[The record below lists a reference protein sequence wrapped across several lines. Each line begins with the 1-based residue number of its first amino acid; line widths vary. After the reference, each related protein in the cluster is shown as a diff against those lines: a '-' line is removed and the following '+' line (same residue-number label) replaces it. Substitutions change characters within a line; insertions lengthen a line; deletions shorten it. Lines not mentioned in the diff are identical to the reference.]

1 MNNAPQLNPN
11 FDADGDGQ
19 SNAAEALA
27 GTDPLSP
34 SSTFQMTSVV
44 KTNGNS
50 IRVDWTTA
58 GGHSYVVQTNGNL
71 GSGTFHDLS
80 LPIVVP
86 GTAEGTTNY
95 VHTNGAT
102 DGTKFYRVRLGP

>member
-1 MNNAPQLNPN
+1 M
-11 FDADGDGQ
+11 
-19 SNAAEALA
+19 
-27 GTDPLSP
+27 
-34 SSTFQMTSVV
+34 V

-86 GTAEGTTNY
+86 GTAAGTTNY
-95 VHTNGAT
+95 LHTDGAT
-102 DGTKFYRVRLGP
+102 DSAKFYRVRLGP